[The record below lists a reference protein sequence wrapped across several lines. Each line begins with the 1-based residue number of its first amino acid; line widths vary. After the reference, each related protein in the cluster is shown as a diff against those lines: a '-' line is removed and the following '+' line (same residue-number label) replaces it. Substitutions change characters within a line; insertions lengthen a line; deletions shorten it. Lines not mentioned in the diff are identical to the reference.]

1 MNGKERFAGAVL
13 LLTLAIGIV
22 VDVFDRQQEGNGV
35 FRQTCDIPVAN
46 IDDGAETFRKLD
58 LNTAAAEELEILPG
72 IGPKK
77 AKAIVDYRERNGC
90 FRCLAQLGEVK
101 GIGEKTLERIAPY
114 VLVSTEV
121 APVRD

>member
-35 FRQTCDIPVAN
+35 FRQICDIPVAH
-46 IDDGAETFRKLD
+46 IDDGGEDFRKLD

-77 AKAIVDYRERNGC
+77 AKAIVDYRASNGY
-90 FRCLAQLGEVK
+90 FSCLAQLGEVK

-114 VLVSTEV
+114 VVVSTEV